1 MRFFIGLIFII
12 HFSRAVYAE
21 ESNIYRCRFDN
32 ESVGSAMIRMKKYY
46 DTAQG
51 MYLGKVDLVKDY
63 IEIESTP
70 TKVYQIPLRGD
81 QTYMQIWY
89 ATDVR
94 VDAQLFYNQ
103 GIREFHAT
111 YTKSSTKSELI
122 CAEIRN

>member
-1 MRFFIGLIFII
+1 MRFFIALVFIN
-12 HFSRAVYAE
+12 HFSKAVGAE
-21 ESNIYRCRFDN
+21 ESNIYRCRFEN
-32 ESVGSAMIRMKKYY
+32 EPVESAMIRMKKYY
-46 DTAQG
+46 DTSQG
-51 MYLGKVDLVKDY
+51 IYLGKVDLIKDY

-111 YTKSSTKSELI
+111 YTKSSKKSELT